1 MKRLNMVKAARGW
14 SVGTMW
20 PAPCRKQVPAVSA
33 LRGATTTW
41 PTAPVSAVSDHTGT
55 NCIAPP
61 QPYLDSE
68 EGNVGELF
76 HEAPDL
82 VLTSYSVEPR
92 PASHLHLGIETAP
105 SVPSP
110 TDPTASPHAW
120 LIQAAQISLPI
131 YLLAQGIHKPLIPK
145 EIAGHVDIPI
155 VHQDSVFLQSRKSMS
170 TSKAWPYL
178 GELLPWAVCSPPT
191 HTHRGSK
198 KFQVLVIHLHVQAL
212 VAAVHLEAA
221 EEAAVGSAAV
231 CAAHSAPILWLA
243 HLHTCHSGASGEM
256 WRAFLTSGEFR
267 YMVGAVELVH
277 GGSIRTLLR
286 ATGIRNRFWGS
297 WDSPAAAPQRC
308 PQGQLPHP
316 LLCRWRALAAHCD
329 GPTLTWRQENLI
341 GIRMKE
347 FPRSCV
353 TR

>member
-1 MKRLNMVKAARGW
+1 MVKAARGW

-55 NCIAPP
+55 NCTAPP

-105 SVPSP
+105 SVLSP
-110 TDPTASPHAW
+110 TDPTASSCAW
-120 LIQAAQISLPI
+120 LIQATSPDLTAHLPSGTGNPQTTHPQGNCRPCRHPHCTPGFCISAEQEEHEHLTGHGPI
-131 YLLAQGIHKPLIPK
+131 W
-145 EIAGHVDIPI
+145 E
-155 VHQDSVFLQSRKSMS
+155 S
-170 TSKAWPYL
+170 
-178 GELLPWAVCSPPT
+178 CSHGLCVPPT
-191 HTHRGSK
+191 HTHHGSK

-221 EEAAVGSAAV
+221 EEAAVGSAAA

-286 ATGIRNRFWGS
+286 ATGIRNRFWGR

-316 LLCRWRALAAHCD
+316 LLCRWRALAVHCD